1 MMKSSK
7 AFRHALCSAALSSSL
22 CFAQGSAGTGGK
34 LEPRSLVDVPTA
46 GMLPKGTINLDVD
59 FYQEG
64 GVLLGVS
71 FGIVDRLSLGVSYG
85 GSNLIGGNTPVMNE
99 VPGMHAK
106 IRLLEESFVLPALA
120 LGFDS
125 QGKDGY
131 LKDLDRYKIKSPGFY
146 AVASKNY
153 TFLGFMSLHGGIN
166 YSLERSDGD
175 EDVNVFAGLEKTLG
189 PVASLVLEYNLAS
202 NDSNAKAVGRG
213 RGYLNAGLRWS
224 IGGGLTLGASLKD
237 IAKNGGDVS
246 IGNRTV
252 QIEYIRPL

>member
-1 MMKSSK
+1 MKISS
-7 AFRHALCSAALSSSL
+7 RVRSITCIALLSTSL
-22 CFAQGSAGTGGK
+22 SFGQGSAGTAGK

-46 GMLPKGTINLDVD
+46 GMIPKGTFSLDVD
-59 FYQEG
+59 FYHEG

-71 FGIVDRLSLGVSYG
+71 LGIFDRLSLGVSYG
-85 GSNLIGGNTPVMNE
+85 GSRLIGGETPVMNE
-99 VPGMHAK
+99 VPGMNVK
-106 IRLLEESFVLPALA
+106 IRVIEESFVLPAIA

-131 LKDLDRYKIKSPGFY
+131 LKDRDRYAIKSHGFY

-153 TFLGFMSLHGGIN
+153 AFIGFLSLHGGIN

-175 EDVNVFAGLEKTLG
+175 EDINVFAGVEKTVG

-224 IGGGLTLGASLKD
+224 IGGGLTLGVNLKD
-237 IAKNGGDVS
+237 LAKNGGDVS
-246 IGNRTV
+246 LGNRTV
-252 QIEYIRPL
+252 QLEFIRPL